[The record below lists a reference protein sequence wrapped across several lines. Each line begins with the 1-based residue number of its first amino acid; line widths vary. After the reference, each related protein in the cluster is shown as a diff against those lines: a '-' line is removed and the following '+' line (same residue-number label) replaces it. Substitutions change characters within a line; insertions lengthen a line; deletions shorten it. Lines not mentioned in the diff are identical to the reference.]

1 MRKLILIFLLLLL
14 KNTLY
19 SQVSVIIDSLYV
31 SWIVD
36 EIPPEYVYVEGVGQG
51 PYIWL
56 DVRFKNESNDTLF
69 IEGIMDVEGTRSF
82 LAHFMEASER
92 IGLHKTLKL
101 DHFTLLFD
109 MLYSV
114 HKPTGYY
121 YKFRYRGKEYY
132 RYPRSSFYPSCVK
145 LYPYSETKIII
156 SDRIFLG
163 TDILKPMGYSYGKE
177 CIEVLPTLQIIFR
190 TKDGTLYNS
199 NGIQNVY
206 AMDVY

>member
-31 SWIVD
+31 SGIVD
-36 EIPPEYVYVEGVGQG
+36 ELPPEYVYIEGVGEG
-51 PYIWL
+51 PYIRL

-69 IEGIMDVEGTRSF
+69 IEGIMDFEGTRSF
-82 LAHFMEASER
+82 LARFMEASEQ

-101 DHFTLLFD
+101 DLLLFD
-109 MLYSV
+109 ILYLDN
-114 HKPTGYY
+114 KQTGCY
-121 YKFRYRGKEYY
+121 YKFRYRVKEYY
-132 RYPRSSFYPSCVK
+132 RYPPSFYPSCVK

-156 SDRIFLG
+156 DDRIFLG

-190 TKDGTLYNS
+190 TKDGTLYKS

-206 AMDVY
+206 ATDVY

>member
-31 SWIVD
+31 SSIVD
-36 EIPPEYVYVEGVGQG
+36 ELPPEYVYIEGVGQG
-51 PYIWL
+51 PYIRL

-69 IEGIMDVEGTRSF
+69 IEGIMDFEGTRSF
-82 LAHFMEASER
+82 LARFMEASEQ

-101 DHFTLLFD
+101 DLFTLFCD
-109 MLYSV
+109 MLYPV

-132 RYPRSSFYPSCVK
+132 RYPPSFYPSCVK

-156 SDRIFLG
+156 DDRIFLG

-190 TKDGTLYNS
+190 TKDGTLYKS

-206 AMDVY
+206 ATDVY